1 MLSDL
6 KSNMLISVDTN
17 LDILWCVQ
25 VNKYSTF
32 VIHICDYIFVAHKDQ
47 EMQSESFW
55 RAVAAVAD
63 MFESEPV
70 EGSFDEWMS
79 RQWSDFETM
88 CMQMAKHHYIM
99 QTAHRQWRQ
108 EKRTQF
114 IDTIERVR
122 LKNLCTQ
129 VGLEPNEF
137 IEEAFQRHKNKCS
150 E

>member
-1 MLSDL
+1 
-6 KSNMLISVDTN
+6 
-17 LDILWCVQ
+17 
-25 VNKYSTF
+25 
-32 VIHICDYIFVAHKDQ
+32 
-47 EMQSESFW
+47 MQSQSFW
-55 RAVAAVAD
+55 RAVAAAAD

-79 RQWSDFETM
+79 DIWPDFEAM
-88 CMQMAKHHYIM
+88 CIQVAKHHYVI

-137 IEEAFQRHKNKCS
+137 VEEALLRHKNKCL